1 MKLDRM
7 IAVRTNKTVWRDGD
21 MCLKVFDRTYSRAGV
36 LSEALNL
43 ARVAEIGVRVPELR
57 EVRPIDGCFTIITD
71 YIPGKTLDRL
81 MREDPGQRARYMKL
95 FVKTQLS
102 VQEKTCPPLVKLRD
116 RIRRKL
122 PLTDLE
128 ATLRYDLISR
138 LEAMPQ
144 TERLCHGDFEP
155 ENLILGEDGEIWI
168 LDWSRASQGNP
179 EADAAKT
186 WLRFMI
192 NGDPAGAD
200 DYVRVWSGMTGKSAD
215 AVHEWIPIIAAAEAM
230 DGYMSERA
238 FCHEIARNY
247 RFSK

>member
-1 MKLDRM
+1 MPRRL
-7 IAVRTNKTVWRDGD
+7 
-21 MCLKVFDRTYSRAGV
+21 RAG
-36 LSEALNL
+36 E
-43 ARVAEIGVRVPELR
+43 P
-57 EVRPIDGCFTIITD
+57 
-71 YIPGKTLDRL
+71 
-81 MREDPGQRARYMKL
+81 DP
-95 FVKTQLS
+95 
-102 VQEKTCPPLVKLRD
+102 
-116 RIRRKL
+116 RR
-122 PLTDLE
+122 
-128 ATLRYDLISR
+128 
-138 LEAMPQ
+138 
-144 TERLCHGDFEP
+144 GW
-155 ENLILGEDGEIWI
+155 EIWI